1 MRSVLASVAALCL
14 LLLGLIS
21 VASVAAQDATPTASG
36 PATIVGS
43 DGAEAATVTLTDF
56 VDPFEEYD
64 PNYAPI
70 LGYHFVMASI
80 TVENTGSQPFTIYPT
95 DFQLVDTTGFTYY
108 ITQLTRIDQ
117 SGVADFSGQDSM
129 SAGDKASGAMY
140 FQVLNGATLQSL
152 VYYAQGNR
160 IVTISKFADATVAP
174 LGEPTTIVDYDGTSW
189 AEITASDLQDPFTA
203 YQQGYDPERGQH
215 YVLVNLTITNTG
227 ERPLNLDPS
236 AFYLVDKEGF
246 AYSLDY
252 LTFPDD
258 SPLKNLEYTDS
269 LEPGASVSG
278 VITFQVVN
286 GVESSAIVFFGR
298 GDRLVTIVDTSAVA
312 PAATP
317 EATPGA

>member
-1 MRSVLASVAALCL
+1 MRSVIATVAALCL
-14 LLLGLIS
+14 LLLGS
-21 VASVAAQDATPTASG
+21 MSVAAQDATPAASG
-36 PATIVGS
+36 PATIIGG

-56 VDPFEEYD
+56 VQPFEDYD
-64 PNYAPI
+64 PNYTPT

-80 TVENTGSQPFTIYPT
+80 TVENTGSQPFSIYPT
-95 DFQLVDTTGFTYY
+95 DFQLVDANGFTYY
-108 ITQLTRIDQ
+108 ITQLARTDQ
-117 SGVADFSGQDSM
+117 SGVGDFSGQDSM
-129 SAGDKASGAMY
+129 SAGDKVSGAIY
-140 FQVLNGATLQSL
+140 FQVLNGATVQSL

-160 IVTISKFADATVAP
+160 IVTISKFADAAVAP

-189 AEITASDLQDPFTA
+189 AEITASDLEDPFTA

-227 ERPLNLDPS
+227 ERPLNFDPS

-286 GVESSAIVFFGR
+286 GVESSAIVFLGR
-298 GDRLVTIVDTSAVA
+298 GDRLVTIVDTSPAA
-312 PAATP
+312 PTATP